1 MKKQYVAPQMECVE
15 IQEELPLCVSG
26 VGGTGASG
34 SVDLGFGGLDE
45 LGGLDPYIKER
56 LGMDEVLKDFDP
68 MGPLGW

>member
-1 MKKQYVAPQMECVE
+1 MWLLRWSVWRYRKSFPC
-15 IQEELPLCVSG
+15 
-26 VGGTGASG
+26 ASG

-56 LGMDEVLKDFDP
+56 HGLDEVLKDFDP